1 MSLKA
6 GIVGL
11 PNVGKSTLFSALTK
25 MEAESANYA
34 FTTIEP
40 NISIVEL
47 RDKRLDEIAKYVN
60 PERILPATFTF
71 VDIAGLVEGASKG
84 EGLGNKFLS
93 NIREVDAIIQVV
105 RCFENKD
112 ILHVA
117 NEINPLRDV
126 EVINLE
132 LLLADLQ
139 VIENVIKR
147 VEKKALNTSDKEIKA
162 EYEVALKLKKA
173 FEQNIAARDVEL
185 SPEELKIIR
194 GYQLLSLKPILY
206 VGNIAQS
213 DTQNPLNSVHFA
225 NLKKYTDQTNSLLI
239 PISIQLEYEIS
250 QLNDEDKE
258 MFLAEYNLEYS
269 GLEILTREA
278 FSLLN
283 LATYFTAGVKE
294 VRAWTF
300 TKGMLAPQCAGIIHS
315 DFEKKFIKAE
325 IMSYNDYIELGG
337 EKAVK
342 DQGKVRLEGKT
353 YEMQDGDICLFKFG
367 K

>member
-25 MEAESANYA
+25 MKVESANYA

-47 RDKRLDEIAKYVN
+47 KDKRLDKLAEFVK
-60 PERILPATFTF
+60 PEKILPTTFTF
-71 VDIAGLVEGASKG
+71 VDIAGLVKGASQG

-93 NIREVDAIIQVV
+93 NIREVDAIIQFV
-105 RCFENKD
+105 RCFDNKD

-117 NEINPLRDV
+117 NEINPKNDV
-126 EVINLE
+126 GVINLE
-132 LLLADLQ
+132 LLLADMQ
-139 VIENVIKR
+139 VIENVLKR
-147 VEKKALNTSDKEIKA
+147 IEKKALNSTDKNLKA
-162 EYEVALKLKKA
+162 EYQVALKLKQA
-173 FEQNIAARDVEL
+173 FSQNQAARDL
-185 SPEELKIIR
+185 SLTEEELKIIK
-194 GYQLLSLKPILY
+194 GYQLLTLKPILY
-206 VGNIAQS
+206 VANIDQK
-213 DTQNPLNSVHFA
+213 DIENPLNNKHYQSLVQLASEFN
-225 NLKKYTDQTNSLLI
+225 NLVL

-250 QLNDEDKE
+250 QLEDQDKQ
-258 MFLAEYNLEYS
+258 MFLDEYKLEYS

-278 FSLLN
+278 FFLLN

-315 DFEKKFIKAE
+315 DFENKFIKAE
-325 IMSYNDYIELGG
+325 IISYDDYVSSGG
-337 EKAVK
+337 EKNAK
-342 DQGKVRLEGKT
+342 DQGKMRLEGKT
-353 YEMQDGDICLFKFG
+353 YIMQDGDICVFKFG

>member
-25 MEAESANYA
+25 VQAESANYA

-47 RDKRLDEIAKYVN
+47 KDKRLNEIAKFVN
-60 PERILPATFTF
+60 PERILPTTFTF
-71 VDIAGLVEGASKG
+71 VDIAGLVSGASKG

-117 NEINPLRDV
+117 NEINPKNDV

-132 LLLADLQ
+132 LLLADMQ

-147 VEKKALNTSDKEIKA
+147 VEKKALNSSDKDVKA
-162 EYEVALKLKKA
+162 EYQAALKLKKA
-173 FEQNIAARDVEL
+173 FDNNIPARNVNL
-185 SPEELKIIR
+185 SEEELKIVK
-194 GYQLLSLKPILY
+194 GYQLLTLKPILY
-206 VGNIAQS
+206 VGNISQE
-213 DTQNPLNSVHFA
+213 DIENPLNNKHFY
-225 NLKKYTDQTNSLLI
+225 NLKTLVDSYNNLLL

-250 QLNDEDKE
+250 LLNDEDKQ
-258 MFLAEYNLEYS
+258 MFLDEYKLEYS

-278 FSLLN
+278 FKLLN

-300 TKGMLAPQCAGIIHS
+300 TKGMFAPQCAGIIHS

-325 IMSYNDYIELGG
+325 IISYNDYIDNGG
-337 EKAVK
+337 EKNAK
-342 DQGKVRLEGKT
+342 EQGKMRLEGKN